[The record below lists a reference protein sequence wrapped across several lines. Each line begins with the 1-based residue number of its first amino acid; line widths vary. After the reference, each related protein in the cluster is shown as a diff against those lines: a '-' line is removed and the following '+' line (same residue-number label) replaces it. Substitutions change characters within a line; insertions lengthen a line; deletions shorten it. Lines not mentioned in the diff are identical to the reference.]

1 MKLKTKISI
10 MIFIIILVVGLYIG
24 YHVKNAL
31 QNLKINWKEML
42 TGKVTVILYSN
53 VYHAD
58 RF

>member
-24 YHVKNAL
+24 YQVKNAS
-31 QNLKINWKEML
+31 QNLRINWKELL

-53 VYHAD
+53 ALLC
-58 RF
+58 